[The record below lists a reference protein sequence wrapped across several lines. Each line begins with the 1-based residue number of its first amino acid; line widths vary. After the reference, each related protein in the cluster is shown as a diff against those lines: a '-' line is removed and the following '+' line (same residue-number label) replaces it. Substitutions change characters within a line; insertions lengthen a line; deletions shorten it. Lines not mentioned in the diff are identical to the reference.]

1 MSQVISEWMKILLK
15 EVAIN
20 KMEMSQVF
28 SKTLAGISFLNY
40 VMLTNMQRSVSDY
53 VAAVRELKD
62 NLLFEG
68 KFAGNEQQLD
78 ISEGDAYKIIKEVW
92 VAAMSETIFAAAFGV
107 NSRTQT

>member
-28 SKTLAGISFLNY
+28 SETKVGISFLNY

-53 VAAVRELKD
+53 VATARELKD
-62 NLLFEG
+62 NLIFES
-68 KFAGNEQQLD
+68 KFASSEQ
-78 ISEGDAYKIIKEVW
+78 
-92 VAAMSETIFAAAFGV
+92 
-107 NSRTQT
+107 